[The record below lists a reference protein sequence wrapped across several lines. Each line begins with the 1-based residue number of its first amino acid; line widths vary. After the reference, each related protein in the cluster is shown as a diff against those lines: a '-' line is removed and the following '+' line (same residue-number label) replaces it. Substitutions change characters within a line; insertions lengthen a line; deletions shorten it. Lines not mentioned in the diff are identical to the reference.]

1 MAEIKK
7 KQSFGSV
14 TLAHMS
20 PAVPADAPTA
30 YNIHLS
36 FEEALKLHFGL
47 GQLLGKLNSY
57 NRNTVAG
64 KRSAVNLCL
73 FPHTRRLTLNEGR
86 LKRNNAAPAAAE
98 VAESP
103 DSSESDAE

>member
-1 MAEIKK
+1 MPDIKT

-14 TLAHMS
+14 TLAHLS
-20 PAVPADAPTA
+20 PPVPADVPTA

-47 GQLLGKLNSY
+47 GQLLGKLNGY
-57 NRNTVAG
+57 NRNTVEG

-73 FPHTRRLTLNEGR
+73 FPHKKRITVNEGK
-86 LKRNNAAPAAAE
+86 LKRPAISSQNDEGAE
-98 VAESP
+98 
-103 DSSESDAE
+103 